1 MNETP
6 TQKPEPPRASAPAGP
21 IIATFNRVVQLI
33 PPKARLAVLTGL
45 LVLVGLAVYTSL
57 FGGSATLNLI
67 CRHDL
72 RSADI
77 SVSIDG
83 RTTYTDHIS
92 ASPKKLFA
100 ILGKRGETF
109 SKSLTVPSG
118 EHVVQVH
125 LSSATDGFDQ
135 TKQRELNLLP
145 GNETTLR
152 IDAQRNGM
160 SLVYPG
166 PVTAPTKNLGSA
178 FPDSFRSIL
187 LPCLD
192 LRCLRLLALSCRN
205 FCVLGR
211 QPSRTSAILG
221 KSSSRARHS
230 SQ

>member
-6 TQKPEPPRASAPAGP
+6 TPKPKPSRASATAGP

-57 FGGSATLNLI
+57 LAGSATLNLI

-92 ASPKKLFA
+92 ASPKKLFT
-100 ILGKRGETF
+100 ILGKRDETF
-109 SKSLTVPSG
+109 SKSLTVPPG

-152 IDAQRNGM
+152 IDAHRKGM

-166 PVTAPTKNLGSA
+166 PATSPTKNLGSA
-178 FPDSFRSIL
+178 FPDSLRSIL
-187 LPCLD
+187 VTLLGSAVSAAIGFVVQD
-192 LRCLRLLALSCRN
+192 FLR
-205 FCVLGR
+205 
-211 QPSRTSAILG
+211 SRKA
-221 KSSSRARHS
+221 A
-230 SQ
+230 